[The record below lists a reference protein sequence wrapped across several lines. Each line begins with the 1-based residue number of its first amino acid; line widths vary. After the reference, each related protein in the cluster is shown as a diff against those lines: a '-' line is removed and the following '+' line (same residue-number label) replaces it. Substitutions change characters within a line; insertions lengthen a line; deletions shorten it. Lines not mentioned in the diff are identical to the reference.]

1 MESPTDFDI
10 INRPL
15 SFINYPYQEKKIVFR
30 CCSPIPQPSRVRSL
44 KSPLLIVSSSL
55 FFLKYGSVI
64 LATTY
69 VCAQDRLFHMAVLF
83 GLTAG
88 SIVTLAGFID
98 LFVIF
103 FKR

>member
-1 MESPTDFDI
+1 MFPPTDAEI
-10 INRPL
+10 LCRPL
-15 SFINYPYQEKKIVFR
+15 CFIKRETFAATVPVPVPVVRI
-30 CCSPIPQPSRVRSL
+30 QPRRVASL
-44 KSPLLIVSSSL
+44 FVKSSL

-88 SIVTLAGFID
+88 SIVTSAGFID